1 MKLYLLYFVLSP
13 ISIYII
19 ILFSTSVSS
28 IYTNAKW

>member
-13 ISIYII
+13 IYIYII
-19 ILFSTSVSS
+19 ILFSTSVSL